1 MRVLL
6 FASVLMA
13 CRNEAEKTQEV
24 EDVEP
29 VVVDADGDGFSEE
42 DGDCD
47 DRDAQISPNAVEI

>member
-1 MRVLL
+1 M

-29 VVVDADGDGFSEE
+29 VVVDRWGWLFEE

-47 DRDAQISPNAVEI
+47 DRDAQYHPML

>member
-13 CRNEAEKTQEV
+13 CRNEGDKTQEV

-47 DRDAQISPNAVEI
+47 DRDAQISSQCD